1 MAVPV
6 RLIKFHKR
14 FAAPVPQAAAPEL
27 AFLSSPVLIES
38 SCWLDLKDMP
48 ARHKILL
55 LDDDQDLLEVYREM
69 LSKLPS
75 APEVRVAHSGARA
88 IALLESEPFSLLVSD
103 LNMPKMD
110 GLQVLTIVRRR
121 FPHLRTAVMTS
132 LTDPQFRTRAYA
144 LGIDLFL
151 EKPNTPQEINL
162 FTDSIESLLARD
174 VDGGF
179 RGVQS
184 KSLMDI
190 VQLEC
195 LSQSSSVLKITNGSL
210 IGRIWFENGEV
221 IDAEAPEMVGES
233 AFARILAWKTGA
245 FEILSAE
252 PHRPRTIHSSV
263 HGLLLDSAQALD
275 EAQADGAVENTDNNS
290 VTARQSGESPLLAL
304 TKFEGVE
311 FVMTI
316 KEDTGEE
323 DSWGVEN
330 PERLGVWMRDTIRRL
345 RELGDNL
352 HTGQLN
358 HFEGLTQQ
366 ARIVVLPHG
375 NAALCAGFNRSIT
388 VEQARETTRKMLDLW
403 LS

>member
-1 MAVPV
+1 MPV
-6 RLIKFHKR
+6 H
-14 FAAPVPQAAAPEL
+14 
-27 AFLSSPVLIES
+27 
-38 SCWLDLKDMP
+38 
-48 ARHKILL
+48 HKILL

-69 LSKLPS
+69 LGKLPS
-75 APEVRVAHSGARA
+75 APEVRVANSGSRA

-132 LTDPQFRTRAYA
+132 LADPQFRTRAYA
-144 LGIDLFL
+144 MGIDLFL
-151 EKPNTPQEINL
+151 EKPNTPQEIDL
-162 FTDSIESLLARD
+162 FTDCIESLLGRE

-195 LSQSSSVLKITNGSL
+195 LSQSSSVLKITNGAF

-221 IDAEAPEMVGES
+221 IDAEAPECQGES
-233 AFARILAWKTGA
+233 AFGRILSWKAGA
-245 FEILSAE
+245 FEILPAE
-252 PHRPRTIHSSV
+252 PDRPRTIHSSV

-275 EAQADGAVENTDNNS
+275 EAQADGSAANVDNDS
-290 VTARQSGESPLLAL
+290 PTTAQSGESPLVGL

-311 FVMTI
+311 FVMTMN
-316 KEDTGEE
+316 EDSGKP

-330 PERLGVWMRDTIRRL
+330 PERLAVWMRDTLQQL
-345 RELGDNL
+345 RDLGDNL
-352 HTGQLN
+352 HTGQLR
-358 HFEGLTQQ
+358 HFEGMTQQ
-366 ARIVVLPHG
+366 ARVVVLPCG
-375 NAALCAGFNRSIT
+375 NAALCAGFSRSLT
-388 VEQARETTRKMLDLW
+388 AEQARETARKMLDLW

>member
-1 MAVPV
+1 
-6 RLIKFHKR
+6 
-14 FAAPVPQAAAPEL
+14 
-27 AFLSSPVLIES
+27 
-38 SCWLDLKDMP
+38 MP

-69 LSKLPS
+69 LSNLPS
-75 APEVRVAHSGARA
+75 APEVRIAVSGARA

-110 GLQVLTIVRRR
+110 GLQVLTIVRRK
-121 FPHLRTAVMTS
+121 FPQLRTAVMTS
-132 LTDPQFRTRAYA
+132 LVDTQFRARAYA
-144 LGIDLFL
+144 MGIDLFL

-162 FTDSIESLLARD
+162 FMDCIESLLDRE

-195 LSQSSSVLKITNGSL
+195 LSHSSAVLKITNGSL
-210 IGRIWFENGEV
+210 VGKIWFESGDV
-221 IDAEAPEMVGES
+221 IDAEAPELQGEA
-233 AFARILAWKTGA
+233 AFRKILAWKNGS
-245 FEILSAE
+245 FEILPAE
-252 PHRPRTIHSSV
+252 PDRARTIHTSV

-275 EAQADGAVENTDNNS
+275 EAQANQTDQKSDDGSEPPDK
-290 VTARQSGESPLLAL
+290 RGESPLTTLA
-304 TKFEGVE
+304 KFEGVE

-316 KEDTGEE
+316 QEDTGLA

-330 PERLGVWMRDTIRRL
+330 PERFAVWVRDILQRFRS
-345 RELGDNL
+345 LGDNL
-352 HTGQLN
+352 HTGQLK

-366 ARIVVLPHG
+366 AHIVVMPRG
-375 NAALCAGFNRSIT
+375 QAALCAGFKRSLPADQI
-388 VEQARETTRKMLDLW
+388 RETAEKMVSLW
-403 LS
+403 VS

>member
-1 MAVPV
+1 
-6 RLIKFHKR
+6 
-14 FAAPVPQAAAPEL
+14 
-27 AFLSSPVLIES
+27 
-38 SCWLDLKDMP
+38 MP

-69 LSKLPS
+69 LTRLPS
-75 APEVRVAHSGARA
+75 APEVRVANSGARA

-103 LNMPKMD
+103 LNMPRMD
-110 GLQVLTIVRRR
+110 GLQVLTIVRRK

-132 LTDPQFRTRAYA
+132 LVDPQFRARAYA
-144 LGIDLFL
+144 MGIDLFL

-162 FTDSIESLLARD
+162 FTDCVESLLGRE

-195 LSQSSSVLKITNGSL
+195 LSQSSSVLKVTNGQL

-221 IDAEAPEMVGES
+221 IDAEAPEAQGES

-252 PHRPRTIHSSV
+252 PDRTRTIHSSV

-275 EAQADGAVENTDNNS
+275 EAQAEGGTGNADNDS
-290 VTARQSGESPLLAL
+290 ATADPSGESPLVAL

-316 KEDTGEE
+316 KEDSNQA

-330 PERLGVWMRDTIRRL
+330 PERLAVWMRDTLQRL
-345 RELGDNL
+345 HELGDNL
-352 HTGQLN
+352 QTGQLK
-358 HFEGLTQQ
+358 HFEGMTQQ
-366 ARIVVLPHG
+366 ARVVVLPRG
-375 NAALCAGFNRSIT
+375 NAALCAGFSRSLT
-388 VEQARETTRKMLDLW
+388 AEQARETAKKMLALW